1 MPVNVLDRG
10 DTRFSFYTTPVTV
23 SFDRCMTME
32 SVGSYRQ
39 KAERAQT

>member
-10 DTRFSFYTTPVTV
+10 DTSFSFYTTPVTV

-32 SVGSYRQ
+32 SVGTGR
-39 KAERAQT
+39 KPN